1 MFCEFADLPQIRSNK
16 NNLLTKGFQM
26 KFSKFLMPILV
37 VASAMTT
44 MVGCGGGGDK
54 SDPIYA
60 GWYNVYGARC
70 GSLGPGCNYYSNGL
84 QIIDVEDPYFNGDYF
99 LEYDLWAYYDTYG
112 VYSLYSGWAW
122 ISPTGVLYDA
132 YGNALNEKKSEGRD
146 HVGDVAEVQ
155 EKVVAGA
162 ASDLAE
168 KYGLSLDTGMHVAR
182 TLNDWAVIGQ
192 DRARTQS
199 DIASVTQKLYGI
211 DVSEVK
217 VALEKAKEGDLAAL
231 DAAADK
237 AASNWGTT
245 PETFKEIQKTWF
257 AKQVKEHNIK

>member
-1 MFCEFADLPQIRSNK
+1 
-16 NNLLTKGFQM
+16 M
-26 KFSKFLMPILV
+26 KLSKLLMPILV

-44 MVGCGGGGDK
+44 MVGCGGGGGEVDTY
-54 SDPIYA
+54 YA
-60 GWYNVYGARC
+60 GWYNVYGAQC
-70 GSLGPGCNYYSNGL
+70 GNLGPGCNYYANGL
-84 QIIDVEDPYFNGDYF
+84 QIIDIEDPYFQNDYY
-99 LEYDLWAYYDTYG
+99 LEYDLWSYYDTYG
-112 VYSLYSGWAW
+112 TYSLYAGWAW

-132 YGNALNEKKSEGRD
+132 FGTALNEKKSEGRD
-146 HVGDVAEVQ
+146 HVGDVVEAE

-162 ASDLAE
+162 AGILSE

-192 DRARTQS
+192 DRARTKD

-217 VALEKAKEGDLAAL
+217 LALEKAAAGDLVAL
-231 DAAADK
+231 DLAADK

-257 AKQVKEHNIK
+257 AKQIKQYSK